1 MTGAFLKG
9 LVHGT
14 LLCGAALAALSLAM
28 PLAGRDGT
36 GEVGA
41 GQVMTERAERPAPA
55 GTEPADPARVS
66 VGAAG
71 EPSAEASVAA
81 AAGPDD
87 APVEDVVPA
96 DSVSITMQ
104 SGSSPG
110 DPPAATSLPLPAGSE
125 FARGTDLQPS
135 APRQL
140 DARAAPATAA
150 PSVTVL
156 PADEPSPSPASL
168 AAEPPAAPPAEAPAP
183 SAPAAPAP
191 VADEPDLP
199 PAPVAEVAIPVPPP
213 GKVMTP
219 VPDRRPELAG
229 APDIPAGDAAPL
241 QAAADRIA
249 TTVPLAPDPA
259 ARAGSPSAAPSAAS
273 GDAAPAG
280 GIAAAR
286 PSAARTPSMPAPGP
300 DLSTPPDLSDLRA
313 IERN

>member
-125 FARGTDLQPS
+125 FARRPRHGRAAGHRAARGRTQPVARVPRRRTARR
-135 APRQL
+135 APGGGACALGPRG
-140 DARAAPATAA
+140 ARARRRRAG
-150 PSVTVL
+150 
-156 PADEPSPSPASL
+156 
-168 AAEPPAAPPAEAPAP
+168 PAA
-183 SAPAAPAP
+183 
-191 VADEPDLP
+191 
-199 PAPVAEVAIPVPPP
+199 
-213 GKVMTP
+213 
-219 VPDRRPELAG
+219 G
-229 APDIPAGDAAPL
+229 ACSRG
-241 QAAADRIA
+241 R
-249 TTVPLAPDPA
+249 DP
-259 ARAGSPSAAPSAAS
+259 R
-273 GDAAPAG
+273 
-280 GIAAAR
+280 AAAR
-286 PSAARTPSMPAPGP
+286 QGYDPRP
-300 DLSTPPDLSDLRA
+300 
-313 IERN
+313 

>member
-28 PLAGRDGT
+28 PLAVPLRGPEET
-36 GEVGA
+36 GQVA
-41 GQVMTERAERPAPA
+41 TGQVMTEQAEGPAPA

-71 EPSAEASVAA
+71 EPSVAA

-87 APVEDVVPA
+87 APVEDAVPA

-135 APRQL
+135 APRPL

-150 PSVTVL
+150 P
-156 PADEPSPSPASL
+156 P
-168 AAEPPAAPPAEAPAP
+168 
-183 SAPAAPAP
+183 
-191 VADEPDLP
+191 
-199 PAPVAEVAIPVPPP
+199 
-213 GKVMTP
+213 
-219 VPDRRPELAG
+219 R
-229 APDIPAGDAAPL
+229 
-241 QAAADRIA
+241 
-249 TTVPLAPDPA
+249 
-259 ARAGSPSAAPSAAS
+259 
-273 GDAAPAG
+273 
-280 GIAAAR
+280 
-286 PSAARTPSMPAPGP
+286 
-300 DLSTPPDLSDLRA
+300 
-313 IERN
+313 